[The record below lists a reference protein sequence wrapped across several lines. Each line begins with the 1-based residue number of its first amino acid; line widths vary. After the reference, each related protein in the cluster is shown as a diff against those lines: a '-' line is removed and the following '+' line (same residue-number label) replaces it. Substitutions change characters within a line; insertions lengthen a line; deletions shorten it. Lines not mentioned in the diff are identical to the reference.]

1 MPTLSNIKSSII
13 INVRAIKARA
23 YVRIIGQQR
32 ELSWLFFDSFLPLLS
47 IAAFVYV
54 YKAMQAPPEF
64 TGFVILGGAMTA
76 FWMNV
81 LWSMAS
87 QFYWEKEGGN
97 LQLYLIAPMS
107 RMSILAGMALGGGFS
122 TTIRASSALLVGIFI
137 FHIPINIIH
146 PWLTLAIFVV
156 TLLALYGF
164 GMLFASLYLLF
175 GREAWHMSNLLT
187 EPIFLLSGFYFP
199 VKALG
204 FYVAAVASIIP
215 ATLGLDAMR
224 QLAFPDSAQFGFLT
238 VGSELIILSI
248 LAVAFIVLAR
258 FSLGYMEKLGKREG
272 RLTMRWQ

>member
-1 MPTLSNIKSSII
+1 
-13 INVRAIKARA
+13 
-23 YVRIIGQQR
+23 
-32 ELSWLFFDSFLPLLS
+32 
-47 IAAFVYV
+47 
-54 YKAMQAPPEF
+54 
-64 TGFVILGGAMTA
+64 
-76 FWMNV
+76 
-81 LWSMAS
+81 
-87 QFYWEKEGGN
+87 
-97 LQLYLIAPMS
+97 
-107 RMSILAGMALGGGFS
+107 MSILAGMALGGGFS

-238 VGSELIILSI
+238 VGTELIILSI
-248 LAVAFIVLAR
+248 LAITFIVLAR